1 MNTKDNGGSAFPVTE
16 YKIPGEMKKQTETGM
31 TLRDYFAAKAMQAM
45 IGKLPA
51 ESETSFFDD
60 AIEEDV
66 ANCSYIYADAML
78 AAREKPNVFST
89 GELVLN
95 ECRALAPKYVRV
107 SAKSIIPPYLAKL
120 LLSAPLTK
128 ANKLYEVCMN
138 AIGTDDSP
146 FDVREGALTFKGSER
161 IISRNS
167 FGEWFTAAH
176 KLNK

>member
-1 MNTKDNGGSAFPVTE
+1 MDKC
-16 YKIPGEMKKQTETGM
+16 KKSEQEGLSVM
-31 TLRDYFAAKAMQAM
+31 TMRDIFASNAM
-45 IGKLPA
+45 IGLLAHQGPYCEEPDHFA
-51 ESETSFFDD
+51 EY
-60 AIEEDV
+60 A
-66 ANCSYIYADAML
+66 YIQADAML

-89 GELVLN
+89 GGLVLN
-95 ECRALAPKYVRV
+95 ECRALAPKHVRV